1 MTLEEVRNEI
11 DEIDTNM
18 KPLFLRRM
26 KCGKHVAE
34 VKGQTGGDV
43 FAVSY
48 THLDVYKRQVQGC
61 DQRSGQTETCKTCSI

>member
-26 KCGKHVAE
+26 QCGKHVAE
-34 VKGQTGGDV
+34 IKGQNGGDV
-43 FAVSY
+43 S
-48 THLDVYKRQVQGC
+48 LKKEPRM
-61 DQRSGQTETCKTCSI
+61 

>member
-26 KCGKHVAE
+26 KCGR
-34 VKGQTGGDV
+34 TDRRRCIC
-43 FAVSY
+43 SR
-48 THLDVYKRQVQGC
+48 KR
-61 DQRSGQTETCKTCSI
+61 T

>member
-34 VKGQTGGDV
+34 VKGQNGGDV
-43 FAVSY
+43 FVLERVDGSRVAAVRNAGSA
-48 THLDVYKRQVQGC
+48 T
-61 DQRSGQTETCKTCSI
+61 SG

>member
-34 VKGQTGGDV
+34 VKAQTGGDV
-43 FAVSY
+43 FVLERELEIIEKEPRMWIRRFRKNIKHS
-48 THLDVYKRQVQGC
+48 
-61 DQRSGQTETCKTCSI
+61 

>member
-34 VKGQTGGDV
+34 VKGQNGGDV
-43 FAVSY
+43 FVLERELEIIEKRA
-48 THLDVYKRQVQGC
+48 TDVDPEIQ
-61 DQRSGQTETCKTCSI
+61 ETFNEPLQKI